1 MIIDVDPGIDDAM
14 AIFYAVRR
22 PGIKLEALTTTF
34 GNTDTAIATDNAL
47 RVLELLGR
55 RDIPVARGVGR
66 SFIHPYIR
74 RADHVHG
81 SNAIGD
87 IELPEPKIRPTDE
100 HASDL
105 IIRMA
110 KENPGEITLC
120 PVGPVTNVALAIVK
134 APEVA
139 KLLRKI
145 VIMGSTIFHPGI
157 HGPAAPM
164 VDANFANDPEAAH
177 IVLRSGADMTLVG
190 MDVTMTTLFSS
201 EMIDEVAREGDE
213 AAKTLMRMAEF
224 YVKAYKSM
232 YPGIAGC
239 GLHDPLAVAVA
250 EDPSLARTERMFV
263 DVELH
268 GEFTRGQTIADR
280 RRTAVALHNADVCMD
295 IDRPTLLGEL
305 PGRDQR
311 AMSAAIPGA
320 SIGSMSRRSRPRGRD
335 DLKSDRQ
342 GLAGLSTRA
351 SALFLPSQSPPIVLM
366 AARREFGGDD

>member
-34 GNTDTAIATDNAL
+34 GNTDTATATVNAL

-55 RDIPVARGVGR
+55 PDIPVARGVAR
-66 SFIHPYIR
+66 SFIHPYVG

-81 SNAIGD
+81 TNAIGD
-87 IELPEPKIRPTDE
+87 VELPEPKIRPTGE

-110 KENPGEITLC
+110 KENPGAITLC
-120 PVGPVTNVALAIVK
+120 PVGPVTNAALALVK
-134 APEVA
+134 APEIA

-145 VIMGSTIFHPGI
+145 VVMGSTIFHPGI
-157 HGPAAPM
+157 QGPVAPM

-177 IVLRSGADMTLVG
+177 IVLRSGADITLVG
-190 MDVTMTTLFSS
+190 MDVTMTTLFTPK
-201 EMIDEVAREGDE
+201 MIDEVAREGDE
-213 AAKTLMRMAEF
+213 AAKTLMRISEF
-224 YVKAYKSM
+224 YVNAYERR

-268 GEFTRGQTIADR
+268 GELTRGQTIADR
-280 RRTAVALHNADVCMD
+280 RVTAVPLHNAEVCMD
-295 IDRPTLLGEL
+295 IDRARFEANFL
-305 PGRDQR
+305 
-311 AMSAAIPGA
+311 AAIK
-320 SIGSMSRRSRPRGRD
+320 GR
-335 DLKSDRQ
+335 
-342 GLAGLSTRA
+342 
-351 SALFLPSQSPPIVLM
+351 
-366 AARREFGGDD
+366 

>member
-47 RVLELLGR
+47 RMLELLGR
-55 RDIPVARGVGR
+55 PDIPVAKGVAR
-66 SFIHPYIR
+66 SFIHPYVR

-87 IELPEPKIRPTDE
+87 VELPEPKIRATDE

-120 PVGPVTNVALAIVK
+120 PVGPVTNVALALVK
-134 APEVA
+134 APEIA

-177 IVLRSGADMTLVG
+177 IVLRSGADITLVG
-190 MDVTMTTLFSS
+190 MDVTMTTLFST

-213 AAKTLMRMAEF
+213 AAKTLMRMTEF

-232 YPGIAGC
+232 YPGISRLRSARSAC
-239 GLHDPLAVAVA
+239 GR
-250 EDPSLARTERMFV
+250 S
-263 DVELH
+263 
-268 GEFTRGQTIADR
+268 RGRSKPGQNGAHVR
-280 RRTAVALHNADVCMD
+280 RR
-295 IDRPTLLGEL
+295 G
-305 PGRDQR
+305 
-311 AMSAAIPGA
+311 
-320 SIGSMSRRSRPRGRD
+320 
-335 DLKSDRQ
+335 
-342 GLAGLSTRA
+342 
-351 SALFLPSQSPPIVLM
+351 
-366 AARREFGGDD
+366 AARRTHPRTDDRRSTT